1 MRRTMPRR
9 RTAADRAR
17 ERADRD
23 NLASVLIALQAKRS
37 ARTGVPVPTKPSNDP
52 EAVARLQAALAAYAR
67 KPPGT
72 FMRDVRAYLRS
83 PETTEPKA

>member
-1 MRRTMPRR
+1 MPRR

-17 ERADRD
+17 EHADRQT
-23 NLASVLIALQAKRS
+23 LIAVLTTVQRV
-37 ARTGVPVPTKPSNDP
+37 RCERDGVPVPTKPSNDP
-52 EAVARLQAALAAYAR
+52 EAVARLQAALTRYAR

-83 PETTEPKA
+83 PETTEPRA